1 MSSFPEVL
9 LLSIVKFYEVQVR
22 ILLSEKVN
30 WKMHCSHNLF
40 SLPNTQTSNKEW
52 GNSRQYN
59 TIFLYLA
66 RDVFF
71 FFFFFSPPSHVINH
85 QYHTS
90 TLAPKTRW
98 SQSSS
103 SKLELTSWRCQRH
116 QSIASPINPCLLTS
130 PRSHGAGGCGGSF
143 HQPHAKATPWSLK
156 SMSAPEKL
164 PLAELYWQWSSAA
177 SQPILP
183 MMLSH

>member
-9 LLSIVKFYEVQVR
+9 LLSIVKLYVVHVR
-22 ILLSEKVN
+22 IFLRKLTEKCIVVAICF
-30 WKMHCSHNLF
+30 HC
-40 SLPNTQTSNKEW
+40 QTPKHSNKQW

-59 TIFLYLA
+59 MIFLYLA
-66 RDVFF
+66 RDDLFF
-71 FFFFFSPPSHVINH
+71 FFFFFPSIPCNQSSISHE
-85 QYHTS
+85 YTG
-90 TLAPKTRW
+90 PKTRW
-98 SQSSS
+98 SQSSY
-103 SKLELTSWRCQRH
+103 SKLDLTGWRCQKH
-116 QSIASPINPCLLTS
+116 QSIASSINPFLLTS
-130 PRSHGAGGCGGSF
+130 PRSCGAGGCGGSF

-164 PLAELYWQWSSAA
+164 LLAELYWQWLSAA